1 MPLTF
6 SKIKRGENRI
16 PRGELWFSHGL
27 FQGLG
32 REDNLETRLNLCQE
46 LAVDITFLPAS
57 ISPYCSPLF
66 NYRYFTLE
74 EVRQAVITVE
84 DLAIGVIIDGP
95 FQRLVHKEGF
105 QSFML
110 RWRLP
115 EIQQTLAGEAAQ
127 VSQLVYA
134 SLKCN
139 PHALIIADDIAYQQ
153 GTLVNVND
161 LEQHLFVLY
170 RDWIK
175 EAHRK
180 GIPVFFHSDGN
191 LTGVLPGIIATGFD
205 GLAGCELECQD
216 IPDLKREHGQNLIFI
231 TGIPA
236 ELLECDEL
244 NSNHREDFIK
254 LITNLNSGG
263 NFILG
268 SSVGLA
274 STRQLSN
281 LKILYQWADEAVT
294 LK

>member
-6 SKIKRGENRI
+6 LQIKHGENRI
-16 PRGELWFSHGL
+16 PRGELWFGHGL

-32 REDNLETRLNLCQE
+32 REDNLETRLRLCQE
-46 LAVDITFLPAS
+46 LTMDITFLPAS

-74 EVRQAVITVE
+74 EIKQAIITVE
-84 DLAIGVIIDGP
+84 NLAIGVIIDGP

-110 RWRLP
+110 RWRFP
-115 EIQQTLAGEAAQ
+115 ELQQILVDEAAQ

-134 SLKCN
+134 CLECK
-139 PHALIIADDIAYQQ
+139 PHTLIIADDIAYRQS
-153 GTLVNVND
+153 TLVNVND
-161 LEQHLFVLY
+161 LEQHLFVFY

-175 EAHRK
+175 EAHRH

-191 LTGVLPGIIATGFD
+191 LTGALPGLITTGFD

-216 IPDLKREHGQNLIFI
+216 IPALKREYGQKLIFI

-236 ELLECDEL
+236 ELMECAEL
-244 NSNHREDFIK
+244 NSNHREEFIK
-254 LITNLNSGG
+254 LVVNLNSGG

-268 SSVGLA
+268 SSAGLA
-274 STRQLSN
+274 SARQFAN
-281 LKILYQWADEAVT
+281 LKILYRWADEIVIQ
-294 LK
+294 K

>member
-1 MPLTF
+1 M
-6 SKIKRGENRI
+6 
-16 PRGELWFSHGL
+16 
-27 FQGLG
+27 
-32 REDNLETRLNLCQE
+32 
-46 LAVDITFLPAS
+46 DITFLPTS

-74 EVRQAVITVE
+74 EVKQAIITVD

-115 EIQQTLAGEAAQ
+115 GLQQILADEAAQ

-134 SLKCN
+134 CLECK

-153 GTLVNVND
+153 STLVNVND

-170 RDWIK
+170 RDWVK
-175 EAHRK
+175 AAHRQD
-180 GIPVFFHSDGN
+180 IPVFFHSDGN
-191 LTGVLPGIIATGFD
+191 LTGALPGLIATGFD

-216 IPDLKREHGQNLIFI
+216 IPALKREYGQELIFI
-231 TGIPA
+231 TGIPT
-236 ELLECDEL
+236 ELLECAEL
-244 NSNHREDFIK
+244 NLNHREDFIK
-254 LITNLNSGG
+254 LITNFNSGG

-268 SSVGLA
+268 SSVGLSSA
-274 STRQLSN
+274 KQLAN
-281 LKILYQWADEAVT
+281 LKTLYQWADDAVT
-294 LK
+294 RQ